1 MKFFFDKFF
10 NVNDIWASA
19 MDTAS
24 RFILLETAEADKDD
38 VFVGMIKFLMLFDNN
53 TYNLQ

>member
-1 MKFFFDKFF
+1 
-10 NVNDIWASA
+10 

-24 RFILLETAEADKDD
+24 RFILFETAEADEDD
-38 VFVGMIKFLMLFDNN
+38 IWVGMIKFLMLFDKN

>member
-1 MKFFFDKFF
+1 
-10 NVNDIWASA
+10 